1 MNGKAYEVIT
11 SSIREAI
18 NTTRGIIEDAEGDVS
33 ITFEQVIDE
42 IISNL
47 ERKMREEG
55 WDTSNLWDDCE
66 F

>member
-47 ERKMREEG
+47 EKKMREEG

>member
-18 NTTRGIIEDAEGDVS
+18 NTTRGIIEDTEGDVS
-33 ITFEQVIDE
+33 ITFEEVIDE

-47 ERKMREEG
+47 ERKMRDEG
-55 WDTSNLWDDCE
+55 WDTSNLRDDCE

>member
-47 ERKMREEG
+47 ERKMRAEG

>member
-18 NTTRGIIEDAEGDVS
+18 NTTRGIIEDTEGDVS
-33 ITFEQVIDE
+33 ITFEEVMDE

-47 ERKMREEG
+47 ERKMRDEG
-55 WDTSNLWDDCE
+55 WDTSNLRDDCE